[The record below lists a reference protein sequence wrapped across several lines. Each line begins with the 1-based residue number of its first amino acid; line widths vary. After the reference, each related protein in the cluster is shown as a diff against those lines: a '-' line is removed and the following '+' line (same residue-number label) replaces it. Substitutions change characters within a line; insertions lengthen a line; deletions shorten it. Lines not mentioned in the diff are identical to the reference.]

1 MQTGELFSMSDSQQP
16 SQHDEG
22 NAAADNFTFASIF
35 EDDPSWLDAFGLI
48 SKSAR
53 RRGR

>member
-1 MQTGELFSMSDSQQP
+1 MQTGEFFSMSQSQQQ
-16 SQHDEG
+16 SQHDDG
-22 NAAADNFTFASIF
+22 FAAADNFNFASIF

-48 SKSAR
+48 SKSAL